1 MFYLLPLY
9 IMIRVPKG
17 LPGSAR
23 QAFSHPNYMIKVLM
37 DNSLWKFWELWGLL
51 AVAGIGMEKA
61 GLSHE

>member
-1 MFYLLPLY
+1 
-9 IMIRVPKG
+9 
-17 LPGSAR
+17 
-23 QAFSHPNYMIKVLM
+23 M